1 MTTVLPIP
9 RTTQQGCPYAHVAAD
24 HPVEPGRGT
33 TTLAAQPGEQQANI
47 FTAQRVAK
55 SMPDSAGPRGGPQRL
70 ERAANAGSAGDPVP
84 GAPDRFDPRRDLP
97 GAKGRPFRNRSDAR
111 HELRLRAVSRGGSRG
126 RAPVVG
132 RPRVCEARSAGRG
145 CDVGRRR
152 RLRVWRLPT
161 EVEWQHAMSAGRGD
175 EDPPSPWGTP
185 VPPPGEIPEGPLA
198 GPWPTGRGTP
208 TAWGIFDP
216 GTVVHEWCAD
226 WFEPSPGAPVAAAAA
241 ASSVAA
247 TRRRASRGGSWRHQV
262 RWSRPSARSSLPPE
276 YRYSDYGFRL
286 VVVADDVKAR

>member
-1 MTTVLPIP
+1 LSER
-9 RTTQQGCPYAHVAAD
+9 RT
-24 HPVEPGRGT
+24 
-33 TTLAAQPGEQQANI
+33 
-47 FTAQRVAK
+47 
-55 SMPDSAGPRGGPQRL
+55 
-70 ERAANAGSAGDPVP
+70 
-84 GAPDRFDPRRDLP
+84 PDRPGTSFAAPPTVSIPGGICQGLTVGRFELCRTPVTNSDFAPFLGAGLADAPPWWEDPAF
-97 GAKGRPFRNRSDAR
+97 AKPDQ
-111 HELRLRAVSRGGSRG
+111 
-126 RAPVVG
+126 PVVG
-132 RPRVCEARSAGRG
+132 VTWGDAAGFAAWLSEKTG
-145 CDVGRRR
+145 
-152 RLRVWRLPT
+152 RVWRLPT

-216 GTVVHEWCAD
+216 GTIVHEWCAD

-241 ASSVAA
+241 ASSAAA

-286 VVVADDVKAR
+286 VAVADDVKAR